1 MSTIEPIHELRKK
14 VQEPVRKYNDI
25 AGHLIGDRVSIHV
38 TRAFLRAG
46 WSPTVATIA
55 FLVCGLVGSSL
66 VALGGHWAVAGFG
79 VVFLY
84 YVFDCVDGEVAR
96 YHSREEL
103 VWGFHDFM
111 FHLYVKSAFFVA
123 LGIYAVGVTG
133 RSWVFLLALSALLAT
148 LFLKFLHDAA
158 IILNVRYVLLRDPK
172 ERARF
177 VEQLTA
183 AASDQEL
190 STAGDLPGEH
200 TPFHFGSPLS
210 VVRSAITNFDLS
222 VLYFLVAAVVDVWLQ
237 PFTVA
242 GIPCDVKTALLA
254 FYALI
259 LPLDFFD
266 HVQSYIRANKFQVES
281 RRLLRRAHHFRIP
294 RASESAVERTAGQT
308 AGPTAEHTAGH
319 TAEHAAEHSAKR
331 HGGRGD
337 RA

>member
-1 MSTIEPIHELRKK
+1 MSTIEPIQELRKR

-55 FLVCGLVGSSL
+55 FLVCGLVGSGL
-66 VALGGHWAVAGFG
+66 LAFGGEWAVVGFG

-123 LGIYAVGVTG
+123 LGIYAVRLTG
-133 RSWVFLLALSALLAT
+133 RPWVFFLAVSALLAT

-158 IILNVRYVLLRDPK
+158 IILNVRYVLLRDPL
-172 ERARF
+172 ERERF
-177 VEQLTA
+177 VQQLTA
-183 AASDQEL
+183 AASDDEL
-190 STAGDLPGEH
+190 ATAGELPGEH

-222 VLYFLVAAVVDVWLQ
+222 VLYFLIAALVDVWMS
-237 PFTVA
+237 PFVVA
-242 GIPCDVKTALLA
+242 GIACDAKTALLA
-254 FYALI
+254 FYAVV
-259 LPLDFFD
+259 LPLDFLD
-266 HVQSYIRANKFQVES
+266 HVQSYIRADKFQRDS
-281 RRLLRRAHHFRIP
+281 QRILRRAHHFRI
-294 RASESAVERTAGQT
+294 RRVEAATSERD
-308 AGPTAEHTAGH
+308 
-319 TAEHAAEHSAKR
+319 AA
-331 HGGRGD
+331 RGD
-337 RA
+337 RS

>member
-55 FLVCGLVGSSL
+55 FLVCGLVGSAL
-66 VALGGHWAVAGFG
+66 VAMGGNWAVAGFG

-111 FHLYVKSAFFVA
+111 FHLYVKSAFFLA
-123 LGIYAVGVTG
+123 LGVYAVRLTG
-133 RSWVFLLALSALLAT
+133 LPWVFFLAVSALLAT
-148 LFLKFLHDAA
+148 LFLKFLHDAT
-158 IILNVRYVLLRDPK
+158 IILNVRYVLLRDPA
-172 ERARF
+172 ERDRF
-177 VEQLTA
+177 VQQLTND
-183 AASDQEL
+183 ASDQEL
-190 STAGDLPGEH
+190 ATAGDLPGEH

-222 VLYFLVAAVVDVWLQ
+222 VLYFLLAAIVDVWTT
-237 PFTVA
+237 PFVVGGVTW
-242 GIPCDVKTALLA
+242 DVKTALLA
-254 FYALI
+254 FYAVV
-259 LPLDFFD
+259 LPLDFLD
-266 HVQSYIRANKFQVES
+266 HVQSYIRAGKFHHES
-281 RRLLRRAHHFRIP
+281 RRILRRAHHFRIP
-294 RASESAVERTAGQT
+294 RAESRETPR
-308 AGPTAEHTAGH
+308 
-319 TAEHAAEHSAKR
+319 R
-331 HGGRGD
+331 D
-337 RA
+337 R